1 MIVQPYHYTTRVKTD
16 VIKDEQFYILEKMKR
31 EAERKICLLR
41 KKQIKDKVL
50 NKGMYYVRDFKLFS
64 EYELTMKQLD
74 HIALKP
80 KFQLPKIKKEL
91 YTDTTKP
98 KSGVVVL
105 DLGKHNNNKSKR
117 SNNNSNSEMKGR
129 TLNKSLNCYFN
140 PRTKRKAHIDCSY
153 GGSSS
158 VHNTELTIGK

>member
-1 MIVQPYHYTTRVKTD
+1 MIVQPYHYTARVKSN
-16 VIKDEQFYILEKMKR
+16 VVKDEQFYILEKMKR
-31 EAERKICLLR
+31 DAKRKICLLR

-64 EYELTMKQLD
+64 EYELTLKQLD
-74 HIALKP
+74 HISLKP

-91 YTDTTKP
+91 YTDTTQP
-98 KSGVVVL
+98 KSGVVML
-105 DLGKHNNNKSKR
+105 DLGKHNNTKHK
-117 SNNNSNSEMKGR
+117 NNNNNSEMKGR

-140 PRTKRKAHIDCSY
+140 PKSKRKAHIDCSY
-153 GGSSS
+153 SNN